1 MVSAFLLHFTF
12 LILPF
17 HRLSLTLVCIVNTP
31 NETTSRSQSPIS
43 TSEPLDH
50 SQAQP
55 LAHVTAVDPNNPPWG
70 LPSGILTWVGS
81 VALLYVV
88 GIVVVLPYALTHIK
102 GLDPEQVKQ
111 FLLTD
116 KTAVFLQIFSAIP
129 AHLLT
134 LFIAWAVVTRFGKRP
149 FWKTLGWSW
158 SERFG
163 FWKSAGLAV
172 GLLLVGLGVSKLI
185 GGEPTLIDQIVENS
199 LASRYMLAFLAAA
212 SAPFIEELVYRGVLY
227 SALHKTIGMVWA
239 VVIVSVLFA
248 AVHVL
253 EYYNNV
259 GVILVISILSV
270 SLTLLRAY
278 TGKLLPCYIVHLVFN
293 GIQAILILIEPYL
306 PHTAPDLEQKAPALT
321 MLWHTVRP
329 LL

>member
-1 MVSAFLLHFTF
+1 M
-12 LILPF
+12 
-17 HRLSLTLVCIVNTP
+17 
-31 NETTSRSQSPIS
+31 
-43 TSEPLDH
+43 
-50 SQAQP
+50 
-55 LAHVTAVDPNNPPWG
+55 
-70 LPSGILTWVGS
+70 GS
-81 VALLYVV
+81 VALLYLI
-88 GIVVVLPYALTHIK
+88 GIVIVLPYTLTHVQSRE
-102 GLDPEQVKQ
+102 PEKIKQ

-116 KTAVFLQIFSAIP
+116 KTAVFLQIFSAVP

-134 LFIAWAVVTRFGKRP
+134 LFIVWAVVTRFGKRP

-163 FWKSAGLAV
+163 FWKSTGLAV
-172 GLLLVGLGVSKLI
+172 GLLLVGFGVSKII

-212 SAPFIEELVYRGVLY
+212 SAPFIEEVVYRGVLY
-227 SALHKTIGMVWA
+227 SALQKTIGIMWA
-239 VVIVSVLFA
+239 VVIVSILFA
-248 AVHVL
+248 GVHVL
-253 EYYNNV
+253 EYYNNL

-278 TGKLLPCYIVHLVFN
+278 TGKLLPCFIVHLVFN

-306 PHTAPDLEQKAPALT
+306 PHSAPDLEQKAPALT
-321 MLWHTVRP
+321 MLWRTVRP

>member
-1 MVSAFLLHFTF
+1 VS
-12 LILPF
+12 
-17 HRLSLTLVCIVNTP
+17 TP
-31 NETTSRSQSPIS
+31 NESAPLVESSPGAPTTPG
-43 TSEPLDH
+43 H
-50 SQAQP
+50 SDVGTIAP
-55 LAHVTAVDPNNPPWG
+55 AAIDPNNPPWG

-81 VALLYVV
+81 VALLYVAA
-88 GIVVVLPYALTHIK
+88 IFIVLPYTLSHVQSR
-102 GLDPEQVKQ
+102 DPESIKK

-149 FWKTLGWSW
+149 FWQTLGWSW

-163 FWKSAGLAV
+163 FWKSAGLAI
-172 GLLLVGLGVSKLI
+172 GLLLVGAGMSKLI
-185 GGEPTLIDQIVENS
+185 GGEPTLIDQMVDNS
-199 LASRYMLAFLAAA
+199 IASRYMLVFLAAV

-227 SALHKTIGMVWA
+227 SALQKTMGLWWAIG
-239 VVIVSVLFA
+239 IVSILFA

-253 EYYNNV
+253 EYYNNI
-259 GVILVISILSV
+259 GVILVISILSF

-278 TGKLLPCYIVHLVFN
+278 TGKLLPCFIVHLVFN

-306 PHTAPDLEQKAPALT
+306 PHSTPDFEQKAPALA
-321 MLWHTVRP
+321 MLWRSVRT
-329 LL
+329 LV

>member
-1 MVSAFLLHFTF
+1 MTPSIESQTSLNE
-12 LILPF
+12 PF
-17 HRLSLTLVCIVNTP
+17 NHR
-31 NETTSRSQSPIS
+31 QA
-43 TSEPLDH
+43 PLN
-50 SQAQP
+50 Q
-55 LAHVTAVDPNNPPWG
+55 TATIDPNNPPWG
-70 LPSGILTWVGS
+70 LPSGVLTWVGS
-81 VALLYVV
+81 VALLYLI
-88 GIVVVLPYALTHIK
+88 GIVIVLPYTLTHVQSRE
-102 GLDPEQVKQ
+102 PEKIKQ

-116 KTAVFLQIFSAIP
+116 KTAVFLQIFSAVP

-134 LFIAWAVVTRFGKRP
+134 LFIVWAVVTRFGKRP

-163 FWKSAGLAV
+163 FWKSTGLAV
-172 GLLLVGLGVSKLI
+172 GLLLVGFGVSKII

-212 SAPFIEELVYRGVLY
+212 SAPFIEEVVYRGVLY
-227 SALHKTIGMVWA
+227 SALQKTIGIMWA
-239 VVIVSVLFA
+239 VVIVSILFA
-248 AVHVL
+248 GVHVL
-253 EYYNNV
+253 EYYNNL

-278 TGKLLPCYIVHLVFN
+278 TGKLLPCFIVHLVFN

-306 PHTAPDLEQKAPALT
+306 PHSAPDLEQKAPALT
-321 MLWHTVRP
+321 MLWRTVRP